1 MSKMKLI
8 DAVDI
13 STGISRRVSHE
24 MECLADSFHDV
35 GNTIVANKLELWA
48 KDIKEMSKLIREAH
62 SDDIFIQVQQ
72 AEESTM
78 NVFRAALAGIEVGQR
93 NKGEG

>member
-1 MSKMKLI
+1 MSKIKLI
-8 DAVDI
+8 DAVDM
-13 STGISRRVSHE
+13 STGVLSRVSHE
-24 MECLADSFHDV
+24 MECLADSFLDT
-35 GNTIVANKLELWA
+35 GNNHVARKLDMWA
-48 KDIKEMSKLIREAH
+48 KDIKEMSRLVREAH